1 MLDARAIQQQLQA
14 ADSTGRPAILQGLSD
29 AVRSDATAPIDEL
42 LEVLRPFGRPPT
54 WDRDPKVRRAVH
66 ETVRALARVRGER
79 RGLRHVPP
87 TGTDLGQLES
97 GPVFWAA
104 IELVWD
110 AVSIYQ
116 GPEVLETG
124 LALATEPQR
133 GLYAIWWTRSEVENG
148 GFSQYFWNDTG
159 VVAPHAVKG
168 FRLIG
173 ATALADV
180 VEGAMRLFGPE
191 FPLGRAARNEAL
203 EKLPG
208 DAFEALDQAFYRE
221 SETLDALAGAYV
233 RGHLAAFFEG

>member
-1 MLDARAIQQQLQA
+1 MLDARAIQQQLQP
-14 ADSTGRPAILQGLSD
+14 ADSAGRLAILQGLPD
-29 AVRSDATAPIDEL
+29 AARSDATAPIDEL

-54 WDRDPKVRRAVH
+54 WDKDPTVRRAVH

-79 RGLRHVPP
+79 RGLRLVPP
-87 TGTDLGQLES
+87 AGTGLGQLEN
-97 GPVFWAA
+97 GPLFWAS

-116 GPEVLETG
+116 GPDVLEAG

-133 GLYAIWWTRSEVENG
+133 GLYAIWWTRSEIENG

-168 FRLIG
+168 LRLIG
-173 ATALADV
+173 ATALAQV
-180 VEGAMRLFGPE
+180 VEDAMKRFGPE
-191 FPLGRAARNEAL
+191 YPLWRAARNEAL

-208 DAFEALDQAFYRE
+208 DPFEALDQAFYRE
-221 SETLDALAGAYV
+221 SETLDALAGGYV
-233 RGHLAAFFEG
+233 RGHLAAFFEV